1 MGQALWLRPTMKPWG
16 AQAGREFPDGI
27 SVRLPEIV
35 RAVRAALRVLP
46 VPIAGSHGIMKDK
59 RYSQ

>member
-1 MGQALWLRPTMKPWG
+1 MKPWG

-27 SVRLPEIV
+27 SVRLPETV

-46 VPIAGSHGIMKDK
+46 VPLAGSHGIMKDK